1 MINLDVIDYLIV
13 NIKVERKKKNENGI
27 IMDNNKKFD
36 QYSEGNGYSK
46 IVGWNVV
53 NWVEDKIDGFYKLI
67 VRDREKVDIKEGEEV
82 KFVGRI
88 IYENE

>member
-36 QYSEGNGYSK
+36 
-46 IVGWNVV
+46 
-53 NWVEDKIDGFYKLI
+53 
-67 VRDREKVDIKEGEEV
+67 
-82 KFVGRI
+82 
-88 IYENE
+88 